1 MRIAWPDS
9 LAGTAA
15 LVLLGFA
22 FMVGA
27 GVLMMPDTDA
37 EMFAEDAECAEGTL
51 IGVVVGPA
59 CEGHAASNGADP
71 SLQIERTN

>member
-1 MRIAWPDS
+1 MRLAWPES

-22 FMVGA
+22 LMVGA
-27 GVLMMPDTDA
+27 GVMMMPETADV
-37 EMFAEDAECAEGTL
+37 MFAEDAECAEGTL

-59 CEGHAASNGADP
+59 CEGHLAADSADT
-71 SLQIERTN
+71 SLETERTD